1 MENIRGLAQFEY
13 NMQYEENSE
22 YNLWLALS
30 TIEYDRWLAPIPDRV
45 TTRPVGEKP
54 VTPVIKMSPD
64 YISEYI
70 ALCTQADAHDV
81 CYVCYAIYVLN
92 SIIVNTT
99 HKYKSQVNGYC
110 VDLTNVQ
117 TLNSKWICVNRLYS
131 FLKIDSKSSNH
142 SAHRQRIG

>member
-13 NMQYEENSE
+13 NMQYEENFE

-30 TIEYDRWLAPIPDRV
+30 TIEYNLWLALSTIEYNRWLAPIPDRV

-54 VTPVIKMSPD
+54 VSPVIKMSPD

-99 HKYKSQVNGYC
+99 Y
-110 VDLTNVQ
+110 
-117 TLNSKWICVNRLYS
+117 I
-131 FLKIDSKSSNH
+131 
-142 SAHRQRIG
+142 

>member
-1 MENIRGLAQFEY
+1 MENIRGIAQFEY
-13 NMQYEENSE
+13 NMQYEENFE

-30 TIEYDRWLAPIPDRV
+30 TIEYNLWLWVQLSTIEYNRWLAPIPDRV

-54 VTPVIKMSPD
+54 VSPVIKMSPD

-92 SIIVNTT
+92 SIKVNTT
-99 HKYKSQVNGYC
+99 HIYKSQANMALA
-110 VDLTNVQ
+110 LT
-117 TLNSKWICVNRLYS
+117 LLMEK
-131 FLKIDSKSSNH
+131 H
-142 SAHRQRIG
+142 

>member
-30 TIEYDRWLAPIPDRV
+30 TIEYNRWLAPIPDRV

-54 VTPVIKMSPD
+54 VSPVIKMSPD

-70 ALCTQADAHDV
+70 ALCTQADAHV
-81 CYVCYAIYVLN
+81 MCAMQSMC
-92 SIIVNTT
+92 
-99 HKYKSQVNGYC
+99 
-110 VDLTNVQ
+110 
-117 TLNSKWICVNRLYS
+117 
-131 FLKIDSKSSNH
+131 
-142 SAHRQRIG
+142 

>member
-13 NMQYEENSE
+13 NMRYEE

-64 YISEYI
+64 YI
-70 ALCTQADAHDV
+70 
-81 CYVCYAIYVLN
+81 
-92 SIIVNTT
+92 
-99 HKYKSQVNGYC
+99 
-110 VDLTNVQ
+110 
-117 TLNSKWICVNRLYS
+117 
-131 FLKIDSKSSNH
+131 
-142 SAHRQRIG
+142 

>member
-30 TIEYDRWLAPIPDRV
+30 TIEYNRWLAPIPDRV

-54 VTPVIKMSPD
+54 VSPVIKMSPD

-70 ALCTQADAHDV
+70 ALCSQAYAHDV
-81 CYVCYAIYVLN
+81 CYVCYAIYVLK
-92 SIIVNTT
+92 SIKVNTT
-99 HKYKSQVNGYC
+99 H
-110 VDLTNVQ
+110 
-117 TLNSKWICVNRLYS
+117 I
-131 FLKIDSKSSNH
+131 
-142 SAHRQRIG
+142 